1 MKQTIHF
8 DIFKNGEEDTG
19 VVELFYWLSP
29 FSIPISFFPRIEEGN
44 EVKEISHLIVHAGN
58 VLTKRIE
65 LVLESKKILHKKEA
79 FILPGIGAYGA
90 PVASVEDL

>member
-1 MKQTIHF
+1 M
-8 DIFKNGEEDTG
+8 
-19 VVELFYWLSP
+19 
-29 FSIPISFFPRIEEGN
+29 
-44 EVKEISHLIVHAGN
+44 IVYAGN